1 MKRQLN
7 VPLFDVF
14 GNKIDADDMA
24 LARTASTLQAWVNE
38 GMPSDDASK
47 KRVLDAL
54 KDREQLTLPRAIATA
69 LTTRYRGEEEIEG
82 KTLLDRY
89 SLAARVLDDAKAGAL
104 TDLDSGQMETIKK
117 LLVKAGFSTAVIA
130 TAYRVLDTEPVP
142 TPGEALA

>member
-24 LARTASTLQAWVNE
+24 LTRTASTLQSWINE
-38 GMPSDDASK
+38 GMPADDASK

-54 KDREQLTLPRAIATA
+54 KEREQLTLPRAIATA
-69 LTTRYRGEEEIEG
+69 LTTRYRGEDEIEG

-89 SLAARVLDDAKAGAL
+89 NLAARILKDAKTGAV
-104 TDLDSGQMETIKK
+104 TDLDSGQMEQIKK
-117 LLVKAGFSTAVIA
+117 LLVKAGFSTSVIA
-130 TAYRVLDTEPVP
+130 AAYTVLDTEPVTAP
-142 TPGEALA
+142 AE